1 MKKYKSVAQSF
12 NAPVRAIGTSAIRD
26 AWNREDFLKKV
37 KSETGIEIE
46 VVDGNEEARLIFLGI
61 QKALSVTDKKVL
73 CIDIGGG
80 STELIIGLNGKVL
93 FVTSLNLGAVR
104 LTKMFIPDG
113 HLTNDR
119 IGKCT
124 RYINEL
130 LQPVIR
136 EINSIGY
143 DKCAGS
149 SGTIMSSAFIIRALK
164 GQPPSDTYTL
174 NNFTFLKEEFELIE
188 KIILQKSSPEE
199 RKLIPGI
206 DDGREDIIPAGI
218 LILSA
223 LIKMLLIEEI
233 TVSSYAIREGIIL
246 DSIGK

>member
-1 MKKYKSVAQSF
+1 
-12 NAPVRAIGTSAIRD
+12 
-26 AWNREDFLKKV
+26 
-37 KSETGIEIE
+37 
-46 VVDGNEEARLIFLGI
+46 
-61 QKALSVTDKKVL
+61 
-73 CIDIGGG
+73 
-80 STELIIGLNGKVL
+80 
-93 FVTSLNLGAVR
+93 
-104 LTKMFIPDG
+104 MFIPDG

-218 LILSA
+218 LILSS